1 MTLDK
6 SEVKKMAQL
15 ARLHVSETDID
26 EIAGRVTE
34 ILNLIDQ
41 MQVIDTESVEPMS
54 HPLDTVQ
61 SLREDV
67 VTEKNHRDELQK
79 LAPKT
84 ENGLYLVPK
93 VIE

>member
-26 EIAGRVTE
+26 EITGRVTE
-34 ILNLIDQ
+34 ILDLIDQ
-41 MQVIDTESVEPMS
+41 MQAIDTESVEPMS

-61 SLREDV
+61 RLRADI

-79 LAPKT
+79 LAPKA
-84 ENGLYLVPK
+84 ENGLYLVPR